1 MANRIQ
7 IRRDTSARWTEINPL
22 LMEGKMGWET
32 DTRKAKMGDGITKWN
47 DLPYISVSSDGFVL
61 F

>member
-7 IRRDTSARWTEINPL
+7 IRRDTSERWTEINPL
-22 LMEGKMGWET
+22 LMEGEMGWET
-32 DTRKAKMGDGITKWN
+32 DTRKAKMGDGINNWN
-47 DLPYISVSSDGFVL
+47 DLPYISVSDGFVL

>member
-7 IRRDTSARWTEINPL
+7 IRRDTSERWTEVNPL
-22 LMEGKMGWET
+22 LMEGEMGWET
-32 DTRKAKMGDGITKWN
+32 DTRKAKMGDGINNWN
-47 DLPYISVSSDGFVL
+47 DLPYITVSDGFVL

>member
-47 DLPYISVSSDGFVL
+47 DLQNISGKI
-61 F
+61 

>member
-7 IRRDTSARWTEINPL
+7 IRRDTSERWTEINPL
-22 LMEGKMGWET
+22 LMEGEMGWET
-32 DTRKAKMGDGITKWN
+32 DTRRAKMGDGINNWN
-47 DLPYISVSSDGFVL
+47 DLPYITVSEGFVL

>member
-7 IRRDTSARWTEINPL
+7 IRRDTSERWTEINPL
-22 LMEGKMGWET
+22 LMEGEMGWEN
-32 DTRKAKMGDGITKWN
+32 DTRKAKMGDGINNWN
-47 DLPYISVSSDGFVL
+47 DLPYITVSGGFVL

>member
-7 IRRDTSARWTEINPL
+7 IRRDTSERWTEINPL
-22 LMEGKMGWET
+22 LMEGEMGWET
-32 DTRKAKMGDGITKWN
+32 DTRKAKMGNGINNWN
-47 DLPYISVSSDGFVL
+47 DLPYITVSDGFVL

>member
-7 IRRDTSARWTEINPL
+7 IRRDTSKRWTEINPL
-22 LMEGKMGWET
+22 LMEGEIGWET
-32 DTRKAKMGDGITKWN
+32 DTRKAKMGDGINNWN
-47 DLPYISVSSDGFVL
+47 DLPYITVSDGFVL